1 MGILPSVP
9 DQVSTVNKELQ
20 MDDVI
25 LRLKKVSGQI
35 QGLIKMIE
43 REEECEKVVTQF
55 QAAKA
60 ALDNTFSLVL
70 NRNLQHC
77 LNRQDSESVEKIL
90 KLISKK

>member
-1 MGILPSVP
+1 MM
-9 DQVSTVNKELQ
+9 NKECQ

-25 LRLKKVSGQI
+25 VRLKKVNGQV
-35 QGLIKMIE
+35 QALMRMIE
-43 REEECEKVVTQF
+43 TGEECEKVVTQF

-70 NRNLQHC
+70 NRNLQNC
-77 LNRQDSESVEKIL
+77 LNRHDSGSVEKII

>member
-1 MGILPSVP
+1 M
-9 DQVSTVNKELQ
+9 NEECR

-25 LRLKKVSGQI
+25 VRLKKVNGQI
-35 QGLIKMIE
+35 QALTRMIE
-43 REEECEKVVTQF
+43 GGEECDKVVTQF

-70 NRNLQHC
+70 NRNLQNC
-77 LNRQDSESVEKIL
+77 LNRHDSGSVEKII

>member
-1 MGILPSVP
+1 
-9 DQVSTVNKELQ
+9 

-25 LRLKKVSGQI
+25 LRLKKISGQV
-35 QGLIKMIE
+35 QGLIRMIE
-43 REEECEKVVTQF
+43 REEECEKVITQF

-77 LNRQDSESVEKIL
+77 LSKQDADSVEKIL

>member
-1 MGILPSVP
+1 MM
-9 DQVSTVNKELQ
+9 KEDECR

-25 LRLKKVSGQI
+25 VSLKKVNGQI
-35 QGLIKMIE
+35 QALMRMIE
-43 REEECEKVVTQF
+43 GGDECDKVVTQF

-77 LNRQDSESVEKIL
+77 LNRQDSGSVEKII